1 MHALHG
7 PGITMYHGLAVT
19 SSIMKQINNMELK
32 KES

>member
-7 PGITMYHGLAVT
+7 PGITMYYGLAVT

-32 KES
+32 KAS